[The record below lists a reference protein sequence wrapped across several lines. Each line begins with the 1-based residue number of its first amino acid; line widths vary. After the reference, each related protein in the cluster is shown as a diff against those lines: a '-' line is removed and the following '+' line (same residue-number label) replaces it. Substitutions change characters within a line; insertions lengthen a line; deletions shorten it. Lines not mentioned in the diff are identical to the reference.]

1 MVVSVGNEEISA
13 KKAGMAGVWQQISA
27 QEQRLSALEGGH
39 KGEGNPESLITCP
52 TCYAKTSPGDY
63 PKHYDSHQKK
73 QEKPRVIMHP
83 FSYGVGFC
91 KDCNQME
98 ARDLPQ
104 VISHLPELVKY
115 IREKSDAKFECKDC
129 HLPITDPKSV
139 EKCLNCG
146 SSQAIKSKLKF

>member
-1 MVVSVGNEEISA
+1 MGNEEIAA
-13 KKAGMAGVWQQISA
+13 KKAGMAGAWQQIHA

-39 KGEGNPESLITCP
+39 EGGGNPEALITCP

-73 QEKPRVIMHP
+73 QEPKVTLHP
-83 FSYGVGFC
+83 FSYGLGYC
-91 KDCNQME
+91 KTCDQFE

-104 VISHLPELVKY
+104 VLSHLPELIKFAK
-115 IREKSDAKFECKDC
+115 EKSDAKFECRDC

-146 SSQAIKSKLKF
+146 SSQAIKIKPKF